1 MKTKSR
7 FLALLLALIL
17 LLAVPCAVADE
28 SGTREE
34 YEAAR
39 EIQVQQLYARLLDC
53 ENVFDVFSAWGDM
66 TEENVDA
73 FYGLLSDEQK
83 RSLDVHMDGLAS
95 AMSLEEVVELAA
107 LRGLDT
113 TGMLVTPPA
122 NYTEVAP
129 LANGPVQVVR
139 SARSVVARALPSD
152 QKGLI
157 LAKEAKDNG
166 NGTYTITLESYV
178 TGSVSHSEKSVP
190 ADIVLVLDESGS
202 MDESAKVYEKVYE
215 LNTKESYY
223 VKSGDAYIKVS
234 YCKGGLF
241 SSHSDGWYTG
251 FHFIGHWGTRYD
263 PMTSAND
270 KNTSHIQFYKALN
283 DTQKKRDILI
293 AAANEFVDKVYNDAT
308 TNNVDHRV
316 SVIGFSTD
324 SSIKIGLEDDIRNN
338 HDAVKSAISSLSA
351 NGGTY
356 IEKGMSNAKSVFDN
370 AAASASLSRK
380 RVVVVFTDGIPGT
393 GSWSNS
399 TISESANPAIATS
412 RELKNDYKATVY
424 TIGMLEDANPELEI
438 SDEANDNDAVRTN
451 KFLHY
456 LSSNYPN
463 ASSMSNG
470 GSGSNKGYYL
480 SASDIASLQ
489 SIFSKI
495 AQEIETPTIELDTST
510 EVRDVVTPYFTMP
523 AEASVKTYTA
533 DYNGN
538 EFGARKEQ
546 KFNVKVAGDKVS
558 VTGFDYSKNF
568 VTDTQKSDGSYG
580 KKLIIEFT
588 VRVKDGFLGGNDV
601 PTNGA
606 DSGVYTKDGT
616 SVKKFD
622 VPKVNVPIPDVAVT
636 ADDKNVYLLGEV
648 TLDQLKTGATVT
660 VGDIPLDLSQAN
672 NADKPY
678 GLEKWQTEYV
688 GITVEVKNEN
698 GNALSDDDL
707 KGLTGDKTYTIQVTV
722 SPKPENDGK
731 ESSGTPAAK
740 QEKSGVG
747 NINVYKPEVTFKD
760 SEINLGDKADYN
772 TQNHGTPFE
781 VWKHGETFDSSV
793 TMIDRAPE
801 LTYTYEPGE
810 DAFKQDTPVKVTEAK
825 IGGKDIIG
833 HVTFYREK
841 CVYPGCDNGTAKVEV
856 GKDGVNFIVHVKS
869 FDLKIVKTGWDEVDE
884 NQSFLFTVS
893 GDGNTLEVVIHGSKN
908 GKNSVTIKGLKPGE
922 NYTVT
927 EIANWSWR
935 YTPTESSQTVNTT
948 TWPAENGVVTV
959 TFDNNREETKWLD
972 GNAYCDN
979 KWIDGSTDKA
989 PSGN

>member
-234 YCKGGLF
+234 YCKGGILNT
-241 SSHSDGWYTG
+241 HSKGWYTG
-251 FHFIGHWGTRYD
+251 IHFLGHWGTRYD

-270 KNTSHIQFYKALN
+270 KNTSHVQFYKALN
-283 DTQKKRDILI
+283 DTQKKREILI

-338 HDAVKSAISSLSA
+338 HDAVKSAISSLNA

-393 GSWSNS
+393 GSWSDS

-412 RELKNDYKATVY
+412 RKLKNDYKATVY
-424 TIGMLEDANPELEI
+424 TIGMLADANPELEI
-438 SDEANDNDAVRTN
+438 SDEANDAARTN

-546 KFNVKVAGDKVS
+546 KFNVKVVGDKVS

-622 VPKVNVPIPDVAVT
+622 VPTVNVPIPDVTVT
-636 ADDKNVYLLGEV
+636 AEDKNVYLLGGV
-648 TLDQLKTGATVT
+648 TPDQLKTGATVKAGNT
-660 VGDIPLDLSQAN
+660 ELKLREAN
-672 NADKPY
+672 Y
-678 GLEKWQTEYV
+678 GLADWQKEYV
-688 GITVEVKNEN
+688 DIDVKITDKD
-698 GNALSDDDL
+698 GNVVSAEGLKDLVDD
-707 KGLTGDKTYTIQVTV
+707 TTYTIQVTV
-722 SPKPENDGK
+722 SPKPENDGEK
-731 ESSGTPAAK
+731 SSGTPAT
-740 QEKSGVG
+740 EKTGEG
-747 NINVYKPEVTFKD
+747 TGHINVYKPEVTFKD
-760 SEINLGDKADYN
+760 SAIDLGTTANYSDN
-772 TQNHGTPFE
+772 QGTQFE
-781 VWKHGETFDSSV
+781 VWMHDRIVADPTKMIGEK
-793 TMIDRAPE
+793 PE
-801 LTYTYEPGE
+801 LDYSYSPVAG
-810 DAFKQDTPVKVTEAK
+810 AFTQDTPVEVTVK
-825 IGGKDIIG
+825 INGVDRTEY
-833 HVTFYREK
+833 VTFYRDACDYE
-841 CVYPGCDNGTAKVEV
+841 GCTHREGETVSSTDDNR
-856 GKDGVNFIVHVKS
+856 VNFIVHVKS

-893 GDGNTLEVVIHGSKN
+893 DGTNTLEVVIHGSKN
-908 GKNSVTIKGLKPGE
+908 GENSVIIKGLKPGE

-935 YTPTESSQTVNTT
+935 YTPTGGNSRTVNTT

-959 TFDNNREETKWLD
+959 TFNNNRKETKWLD
-972 GNAYCDN
+972 GNTYCDN
-979 KWIDGSTDKA
+979 RWIDKQKVE
-989 PSGN
+989 PEN